1 MNRFTELKSKLKTT
15 PRRAAIEY
23 IKSIHQQKEA
33 EGMKVLM
40 QRGEEMRATIEAW
53 DAFSRILNA
62 HAFQQTCF
70 FVELYC
76 FAVNELS
83 AALISL
89 MELNTLVS
97 SYCNFR
103 PSPCSSLFDCMA
115 PEYNSLQIRFETVGL
130 IQETHFRTWI
140 LPPHYGL
147 LTDSQL
153 ERCQL
158 LRAWVADDPARASS
172 GLYQPEEG
180 LEAEQAQMK
189 AYIQAKIEANISVIG
204 RHASLENARMS
215 GIYLTHAEQ
224 QVFLS
229 FSKHKQF
236 AELLAIRRGHTIL
249 PQESHYLHNGDIR
262 DPCLNDQ

>member
-23 IKSIHQQKEA
+23 ITSIHRRTEA
-33 EGMKVLM
+33 EGMKVLV
-40 QRGEEMRATIEAW
+40 QRIEEMRAVIQE
-53 DAFSRILNA
+53 FEYFQIFNA

-89 MELNTLVS
+89 MELNKLVS

-130 IQETHFRTWI
+130 IQETHLRTWI
-140 LPPHYGL
+140 LPQHYGL

-172 GLYQPEEG
+172 GLYQPGEA
-180 LEAEQAQMK
+180 LEAEQAQME
-189 AYIQAKIEANISVIG
+189 AYIQAKMEAYISVIG
-204 RHASLENARMS
+204 SHASLENVRMS

-229 FSKHKQF
+229 YSKHKQF

-249 PQESHYLHNGDIR
+249 PQESHYLHNEDIR
-262 DPCLNDQ
+262 DPGLNDQ